1 MATVA
6 AGRSTCAGPL
16 VAEVEGHLRA
26 LLRDVLC
33 GYLDT
38 DLKRVA
44 DDILLETPASPP
56 RRSACATCASRS
68 PSPSGSPT
76 SPSRSR
82 RAGARG
88 RGDTAELEPVQPALE
103 GVTASADWDDYSAPV

>member
-1 MATVA
+1 M
-6 AGRSTCAGPL
+6 
-16 VAEVEGHLRA
+16 AEVEAHLRA

-38 DLKRVA
+38 DLS
-44 DDILLETPASPP
+44 ASPTTSCWRPPRRPP

-68 PSPSGSPT
+68 PSRAEADT
-76 SPSRSR
+76 S
-82 RAGARG
+82 
-88 RGDTAELEPVQPALE
+88 ELEPVQPPLE